1 MQKINTFTTKLLK
14 NISQSVKDRKQKQKK
29 TREEVAPSN
38 EQMLSNVMNF
48 HIIPSRNPYLLPIPK
63 NNKNNLTHQ
72 IIKNLHYK
80 SSYELTWDNGTTN
93 YFDTLE
99 EFFYLGLDYLN
110 LNNEN
115 VVTTAL
121 LSDLRFAKAKAY
133 KNTHSI
139 YRKEKYNK
147 AKINAKA
154 YLYETLWLDFA
165 QLHNKYFQNLGTF
178 KLTQNIE
185 QFFKTDFFN
194 LLKKFNTSYNPTS
207 TFNLI
212 NSIYKTI
219 EQQKVLVD
227 KPLPEEIVNNSQLIE
242 HGTGFIDALIENQI
256 LSTNFI
262 SNKFKQLKNNA
273 KYYK

>member
-133 KNTHSI
+133 
-139 YRKEKYNK
+139 
-147 AKINAKA
+147 
-154 YLYETLWLDFA
+154 LYETLWLDFA

-212 NSIYKTI
+212 TSIYKTI